1 MPFFTMFNSNCHNRS
16 IKSLIQISL
25 QILWCKYVLSRL
37 VTVFVIRLLIEL
49 GLSVFSESQQLQNLL
64 ERWYFRNKAMEVPI

>member
-1 MPFFTMFNSNCHNRS
+1 MFNSNCHNRS

>member
-1 MPFFTMFNSNCHNRS
+1 MPIFTMFNSNCHNHS

-37 VTVFVIRLLIEL
+37 MTVFAIRILIEL
-49 GLSVFSESQQLQNLL
+49 GLSVFSGSHQLQNLL
-64 ERWYFRNKAMEVPI
+64 ERLYCRNKVMEVPI